1 MRYIHLLIVL
11 IRSFSVFQLP
21 LKTFATKHNSVN
33 WTLRNRGCSG
43 RVNRVHGLKF
53 FFCDWHTQNLV
64 RTRLQHKALPK
75 H

>member
-1 MRYIHLLIVL
+1 MRCIHLLIVL
-11 IRSFSVFQLP
+11 IKSFLVFQLP

-53 FFCDWHTQNLV
+53 LV
-64 RTRLQHKALPK
+64 IGLLKTLRGQGRLSSEALS
-75 H
+75 